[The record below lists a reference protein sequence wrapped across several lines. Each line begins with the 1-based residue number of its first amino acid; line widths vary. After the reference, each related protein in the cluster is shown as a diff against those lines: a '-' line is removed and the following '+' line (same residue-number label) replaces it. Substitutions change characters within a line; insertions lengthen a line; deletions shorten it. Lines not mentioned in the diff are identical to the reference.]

1 VLFFGYTSCPDFC
14 PATMSKIGAALGRL
28 GEARDQVL
36 PVFVSVDPERDTP
49 AALDAYTSNFRVG
62 AVGLTGSAEALQQVV
77 DKYAAFSEKAPS
89 SSAMGYLVS
98 HTTYL
103 YVIDRQG
110 RVRKLVR
117 HDDGVEVLAE
127 ALRRVLS

>member
-1 VLFFGYTSCPDFC
+1 MT
-14 PATMSKIGAALGRL
+14 KIGAALGRL
-28 GEARDQVL
+28 GPARDQVV

-49 AALDAYTSNFRVG
+49 AALEAYTSNFNIR
-62 AVGLTGSAEALQQVV
+62 AVGLTGAADALQQVV
-77 DKYAAFSEKAPS
+77 DQYAAFFEKAPS

-127 ALRRVLS
+127 ALKRVLG